1 MGRVRVK
8 ATGHQYG
15 EFVDNGDGTRTA
27 ACAVC
32 GATVTET
39 VEEPTEEPTEEPA
52 EEPAE
57 EAAEEPAE
65 APVPV
70 VEGENVPVNA
80 VLEVK
85 AAEEVPVD
93 EEILSAIEG
102 TVEKAFTATLFVE
115 GEKAQPAGEVTVKL
129 PVTEEEIAQLE
140 GKVIMVIAEDG
151 TVTEVPFEIV
161 ENELI
166 IKTEILGTF
175 IIVAK
180 AA

>member
-1 MGRVRVK
+1 M
-8 ATGHQYG
+8 
-15 EFVDNGDGTRTA
+15 
-27 ACAVC
+27 
-32 GATVTET
+32 
-39 VEEPTEEPTEEPA
+39 
-52 EEPAE
+52 
-57 EAAEEPAE
+57 
-65 APVPV
+65 
-70 VEGENVPVNA
+70 
-80 VLEVK
+80 
-85 AAEEVPVD
+85 PVD

-129 PVTEEEIAQLE
+129 PVTE
-140 GKVIMVIAEDG
+140 
-151 TVTEVPFEIV
+151 VPFEIV